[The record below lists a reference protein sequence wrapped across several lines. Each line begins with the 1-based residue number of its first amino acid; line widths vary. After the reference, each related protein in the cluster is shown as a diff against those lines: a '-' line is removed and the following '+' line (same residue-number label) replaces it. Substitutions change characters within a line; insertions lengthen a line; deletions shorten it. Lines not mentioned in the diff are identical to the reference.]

1 MRHANLEC
9 RNPNFRTTGV
19 RKRSAMVP
27 SDKALISSYRLSLA
41 EAVWPQF
48 AMQVYGGSHVNG
60 QKFSEEKTL

>member
-1 MRHANLEC
+1 
-9 RNPNFRTTGV
+9 
-19 RKRSAMVP
+19 MVP